1 MKKIFT
7 LTFLGFLSLNSW
19 VYAQSVETKLQAII
33 DSIYTAN
40 PTSVGIMIHVESPN
54 HKLSWSG
61 SAGYADAEEKTE
73 LMPDQPALIA
83 SSIKP
88 YIAATILRL
97 VELGKLSIE
106 DPIHERLSKE
116 TIELFKSDGYVLDRI
131 KIKNL
136 LSHTSGIEGY
146 DKMEFLDW
154 IGDHPSYRW
163 SRDEL
168 LRQAVKMGDPLGGP
182 EDVYHYA
189 DANYLLCTEIIERV
203 TNKPFYASI
212 RELLKYDEFDF
223 DDTWFPTLEE
233 KNKTTKSLIHQY
245 WGEKNWD
252 SYKIDI
258 SWDLYGGGGIATTT
272 EEIAQFYHH
281 LFNGRIIE
289 NEIVF
294 KQLFTEVKTKDGKER
309 KYYLGISEGQIMGFK
324 SYGHGGFWGTL
335 AVYLPELDSS
345 IAVFISERDKR
356 VLRQEVANRIIDLL
370 VD

>member
-7 LTFLGFLSLNSW
+7 LTLIGLLFLNSW
-19 VYAQSVETKLQAII
+19 VYAQSIETKLQAVI
-33 DSIYTAN
+33 DSIYAAN
-40 PTSVGIMIHVESPN
+40 PTSIGIVIHVESPN
-54 HKLSWSG
+54 HRLSWSG
-61 SAGYADAEEKTE
+61 SVGYADSEEKTE

-97 VELGKLSIE
+97 QELGKLSIE
-106 DPIHERLSKE
+106 DPVYDRLSKE
-116 TIELFKSDGYVLDRI
+116 TIELFELDGYVLNHI

-163 SRDEL
+163 SRDDL
-168 LRQAVKMGDPLGGP
+168 LRQAVKMGDPLGSP
-182 EDVYHYA
+182 EEVYHYA
-189 DANYLLCTEIIERV
+189 DANYLLCTEIIEGV
-203 TNKPFYASI
+203 TNKPFYVSI
-212 RELLKYDEFDF
+212 RELLKYDEFEF

-233 KNKTTKSLIHQY
+233 KNKATKPLIHQY

-252 SYKIDI
+252 SHNIDI

-272 EEIAQFYHH
+272 EEISQFYYN
-281 LFNGRIIE
+281 LFNGKIIE
-289 NEIVF
+289 DEIIF
-294 KQLFTEVKTKDGKER
+294 NQIFTEVKTKDGKER
-309 KYYLGISEGQIMGFK
+309 KYYLGISEGEIMGYK

-335 AVYLPELDSS
+335 AAYFPELDVS

-356 VLRQEVANRIIDLL
+356 ALRQEVANQIIELL
-370 VD
+370 VE